1 MGLLENFH
9 QEGEGLNGSLREQ
22 QGLGKF
28 CCFVDDYF
36 LVKKMSMFI
45 GIREGSTLP
54 AAVALSRC
62 S

>member
-28 CCFVDDYF
+28 CCFIDDYF
-36 LVKKMSMFI
+36 FSKENGHVY
-45 GIREGSTLP
+45 RH
-54 AAVALSRC
+54 
-62 S
+62 